1 MNPPLPRSENPDGS
15 TDAPAPAGFAL
26 PIASLRKRG
35 DFLAARGARHA
46 AQAGLILQARKR
58 SSEEPVPGQ
67 IRVGFT
73 CSKKLGNAV
82 RRNRAKRRLREVAR
96 LTLPGAGHSGW
107 DYVLIGRRGA
117 TESRDF
123 QALRADLE
131 AALARVHRGARK

>member
-1 MNPPLPRSENPDGS
+1 MNPPVPRSETPDGS
-15 TDAPAPAGFAL
+15 TDAQAPAGFAL
-26 PIASLRKRG
+26 PVSALRKRA
-35 DFLAARGARHA
+35 DFLAARGAMHA
-46 AQAGLILQARKR
+46 ARPGLVLQARRR
-58 SSEEPVPGQ
+58 SPEETDAAL

-96 LTLPGAGHSGW
+96 LALPQIGRPGW

-123 QALRADLE
+123 RALQADLE
-131 AALARVHRGARK
+131 AALAKVHDRQGQ

>member
-1 MNPPLPRSENPDGS
+1 MNPPVPRSETPGRS
-15 TDAPAPAGFAL
+15 KDAQAPAGFAL
-26 PIASLRKRG
+26 PVGSLRKRV
-35 DFLAARGARHA
+35 DFLAARSALHA
-46 AQAGLILQARKR
+46 ARPGLILQARER
-58 SSEEPVPGQ
+58 GPDDASSDP

-96 LTLPGAGHSGW
+96 LALPQSGRAGW

-123 QALRADLE
+123 KALQADFE
-131 AALARVHRGARK
+131 GALAKVHRSTGQ